1 MFKLCAAVCAP
12 VLSTQ
17 WMHKWCQ
24 SPESPYRST
33 SYAAYSF
40 SDLHSALSTLGE
52 LQMLA
57 LLALCGDDIPRECA
71 LAGIGIATAWK
82 ELESVVSVSPAT
94 LSLSHTHALYPCLYP
109 YPPPPPPPCSP
120 SFSPFALRPV
130 HWQIPDPAWTLDAE
144 GCDLYAAKVASF
156 LYGKR
161 SGGGGVRYPSRGDVS
176 VIEFASAL
184 ADVMKQRAP
193 VPDLL
198 DTCFVTHSCHGP
210 DNAAVLPGRATHVP
224 PAASSVLG
232 SLFGGP
238 PRDIAV
244 EGVSN
249 TLVAHVVTSVRAYK
263 LLSPT

>member
-24 SPESPYRST
+24 SPESPYRSS

-94 LSLSHTHALYPCLYP
+94 LSLSHTVPHSRSLPLP
-109 YPPPPPPPCSP
+109 LPTPPTTTATLLTVVLS
-120 SFSPFALRPV
+120 LRPS
-130 HWQIPDPAWTLDAE
+130 P
-144 GCDLYAAKVASF
+144 C
-156 LYGKR
+156 
-161 SGGGGVRYPSRGDVS
+161 
-176 VIEFASAL
+176 AL
-184 ADVMKQRAP
+184 ADSRPGM
-193 VPDLL
+193 
-198 DTCFVTHSCHGP
+198 DT
-210 DNAAVLPGRATHVP
+210 GR
-224 PAASSVLG
+224 
-232 SLFGGP
+232 GG
-238 PRDIAV
+238 
-244 EGVSN
+244 
-249 TLVAHVVTSVRAYK
+249 L
-263 LLSPT
+263 